1 MGLKTEGILDEPE
14 ATAIDGA
21 VLDLDSVLAWAE
33 IGRLPE
39 RKASVAED
47 HVSRCRRPVR
57 YQETARLELDQRPLR
72 SCRLPVREEDQKELM
87 AQVQHL
93 ETASCALEIEAAV
106 LMSLDI
112 GETP

>member
-1 MGLKTEGILDEPE
+1 MRLETEGKLDEPE
-14 ATAIDGA
+14 ATAIAGA
-21 VLDLDSVLAWAE
+21 VLDSDGVLAGAE

-57 YQETARLELDQRPLR
+57 YQEAARLELDQRPLR
-72 SCRLPVREEDQKELM
+72 LCRLPVREEDQKEFV

-93 ETASCALEIEAAV
+93 KTASCDLEVEAAV
-106 LMSLDI
+106 LMGVDI